1 MFSVLFGQKK
11 ALFFAAI
18 ILLMTIGS
26 LGGIKALQIRALIA
40 SAAFEMPP
48 TTVSSVQAHMAEWP
62 REIITVGELR
72 AAQGVM
78 VSAEEMGKVAEI
90 AFESGQW
97 VKKGSLLVQQDI
109 AVESAELKAAE
120 AAFDIAE
127 INFKRAEKLIKNKTI
142 ARSEYDDTRSRFLQA
157 KADLQTIGAR
167 IERKTIRAPF
177 DGQLGVRQI
186 DVGQVIQPLDP
197 IVSLQALDPIYV
209 NFAVPQKA
217 LPSIRLGQSVNI
229 SGDMLGGQTL
239 TCAITA
245 ISPEVDFLTRQVLLQ
260 GTLNNRKAKSEQL
273 APENEPAEN
282 EASEPGVLRPGMFV
296 DVALQVSAPE
306 TLLTI
311 PTTAV
316 LYAPYGNSVFI
327 IETGEDNI
335 LSLKQVFVQ
344 LGRKRGDFI
353 SVLSGLSVEDQIVST
368 GVFKLF
374 NGMQVV
380 VDNRLTP
387 EFEQQPAPDDA

>member
-1 MFSVLFGQKK
+1 M
-11 ALFFAAI
+11 
-18 ILLMTIGS
+18 
-26 LGGIKALQIRALIA
+26 
-40 SAAFEMPP
+40 
-48 TTVSSVQAHMAEWP
+48 
-62 REIITVGELR
+62 
-72 AAQGVM
+72 
-78 VSAEEMGKVAEI
+78 
-90 AFESGQW
+90 
-97 VKKGSLLVQQDI
+97 
-109 AVESAELKAAE
+109 
-120 AAFDIAE
+120 
-127 INFKRAEKLIKNKTI
+127 N
-142 ARSEYDDTRSRFLQA
+142 
-157 KADLQTIGAR
+157 QT
-167 IERKTIRAPF
+167 
-177 DGQLGVRQI
+177 I